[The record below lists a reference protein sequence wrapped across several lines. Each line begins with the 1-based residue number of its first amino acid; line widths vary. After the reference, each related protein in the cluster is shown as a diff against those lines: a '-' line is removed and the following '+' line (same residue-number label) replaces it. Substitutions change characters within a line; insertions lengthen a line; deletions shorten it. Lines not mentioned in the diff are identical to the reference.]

1 MRIWERA
8 RRAMKC
14 GGPCGGIHIEVGDPM
29 LVVRVPGVKTALYR
43 CVACAGEPV
52 PTYLPRSRTAPAPKG
67 PIDVKVAASGERE
80 PGEDDD

>member
-8 RRAMKC
+8 RIATKC
-14 GGPCGGIHIEVGDPM
+14 GGPCGGIPIAVGDPM
-29 LVVRVPGVKTALYR
+29 LVVRVAGVKTPLLR

-52 PTYLPRSRTAPAPKG
+52 PTYLPRSRTAPKPTG

-80 PGEDDD
+80 PGEDD